1 VLAAIPTAVPLPVAL
16 AGVIG
21 IGIVGL
27 LLTAALAGLALGAQP
42 VRLAGGSELPE
53 REALRLG
60 AAAGFFAAAIT
71 AGAGWLRTPAWA
83 RFPDLNPLGSAIPTL
98 QVMIDPLPG
107 LLSRTAVILA
117 TAITID
123 RLMSA
128 GSHRRALAV
137 AAIVVIGFLA
147 AGAPPGLSM
156 RGWSMASL
164 VTAAGFAVVYLTLL
178 RYDLTM
184 VPVALGTMAMVAALA
199 RGMEGAFPGVLIGS
213 IVAAFL
219 SVAIAWW
226 WFRALRQARTVIATH
241 TASVV

>member
-1 VLAAIPTAVPLPVAL
+1 VLAAIPTAVPLPVAI

-42 VRLAGGSELPE
+42 VRLAGGSELGE

-60 AAAGFFAAAIT
+60 AAAGFFAAAVT
-71 AGAGWLRTPAWA
+71 AAASWLRTPAWA
-83 RFPDLNPLGSAIPTL
+83 RFPDLDPLGSAIPAL

-123 RLMSA
+123 RLMS
-128 GSHRRALAV
+128 GSHRRALAI
-137 AAIVVIGFLA
+137 AAIVVISFLA

-156 RGWSMASL
+156 RGWLMAGL

-213 IVAAFL
+213 IAAAFL
-219 SVAIAWW
+219 AVAIAWW

-241 TASVV
+241 TAPVV